1 MKPIGLTGDGDP
13 PLDQGRSEQGK
24 LPTAKEFMLAERD
37 KHMSEQ
43 ETPKSSYMQ
52 ELDQWIETQVIE
64 ALQEQWSRA
73 QDGDMT
79 ATAEP
84 IKKAIREKVL
94 ESYHNGLKAA
104 KAKQWPRRYK

>member
-1 MKPIGLTGDGDP
+1 MTGDGDP
-13 PLDQGRSEQGK
+13 PLDAGRSEQGK
-24 LPTAKEFMLAERD
+24 LPTAKEFRLAERD

-43 ETPKSSYMQ
+43 RPKGFMA
-52 ELDQWIETQVIE
+52 ELDQWIETEVIE

-94 ESYHNGLKAA
+94 ESYHNGQKAGQP
-104 KAKQWPRRYK
+104 KVWPRRIK

>member
-1 MKPIGLTGDGDP
+1 LTGDGDP
-13 PLDQGRSEQGK
+13 PLDQPCSEQGK
-24 LPTAKEFMLAERD
+24 LPTAKEFRLAERD

-94 ESYHNGLKAA
+94 ESYHNGRKACQTKHSA
-104 KAKQWPRRYK
+104 RRSK